1 MLTFMISIICYCF
14 FTFFFYQY
22 FYMIDHKY
30 RWIRALLAMVFA
42 FPALDVHSLCFIF
55 ELHFIFF
62 SLCIKGILLFRK
74 RNHSFQ
80 KRNVVLIPISLLL
93 TFAWIGYGSYN
104 MLHIQR
110 TSYLVETK
118 KELTKNYRFL
128 FLSDLHY
135 PTTMQASD
143 LKQLTSRLEKEQ
155 ADMLFLGGD
164 IIDEYTTVSEIEEV
178 FSILGKLSET
188 IPVYY
193 VFGNHDQGKY
203 GWQQQM
209 SKAQLKNCIRSSGIQ
224 VLEDDAVLFNQEIL
238 IFGRKELSDPT
249 RRQTIPLTHDD
260 FYTIVLDHQPKDLKV
275 CSQQSADLHLSGHT
289 HAGQIFPLY
298 YLYEWFSINELNA
311 GKEQIGMMTAINSS
325 GAAGWGFPLRTQGSS
340 EYVVIDLVER
350 S

>member
-14 FTFFFYQY
+14 FTFFFYHY

-62 SLCIKGILLFRK
+62 SLCIKGISLFRK

-143 LKQLTSRLEKEQ
+143 LKQLTSRLENG
-155 ADMLFLGGD
+155 AGR
-164 IIDEYTTVSEIEEV
+164 YA
-178 FSILGKLSET
+178 
-188 IPVYY
+188 
-193 VFGNHDQGKY
+193 VFG
-203 GWQQQM
+203 
-209 SKAQLKNCIRSSGIQ
+209 
-224 VLEDDAVLFNQEIL
+224 
-238 IFGRKELSDPT
+238 
-249 RRQTIPLTHDD
+249 RRYH
-260 FYTIVLDHQPKDLKV
+260 
-275 CSQQSADLHLSGHT
+275 
-289 HAGQIFPLY
+289 
-298 YLYEWFSINELNA
+298 
-311 GKEQIGMMTAINSS
+311 
-325 GAAGWGFPLRTQGSS
+325 
-340 EYVVIDLVER
+340 
-350 S
+350 